1 MPGLRRKGETWH
13 IEKRCK
19 YCEGGWLRESTGCAG
34 RAEAESYLIR
44 RLAEIKEQADRAAE
58 GIFTFEEAGLRYLEE
73 IAHKSSA
80 DTVAIHLDR
89 LFPLIGDLPLSMVH
103 NGTLKP
109 YVDHQR
115 GRDLSP
121 KTINNGIGMVSA
133 ILNRAARVW
142 RTDDGLPWLRQAPP
156 KLTRLS
162 VKGQQAK
169 SYPLSWA
176 EQDRLFRLLPR
187 HLADAALFA
196 VNTGCRETEVCRLNW
211 AWEVKVP
218 ELDGSVFVLPETE
231 TKTSI
236 ERVIVLNPI
245 ALQVIETRRGIHPDY
260 VFTYRGHPVRRLHN
274 SAWKSAWKNAGLPTE
289 PGILKGVHN
298 LRHTFGRRLRGAGI
312 PLETRKT
319 LLGHAGGDI
328 TTHYSAAELG
338 ELVEAAGAITKR
350 DRGNTPTL
358 TLVSRKAEE
367 TVGKVSEVETEK
379 SA

>member
-1 MPGLRRKGETWH
+1 
-13 IEKRCK
+13 
-19 YCEGGWLRESTGCAG
+19 
-34 RAEAESYLIR
+34 LIR

-211 AWEVKVP
+211 AWEVRVP

-236 ERVIVLNPI
+236 E
-245 ALQVIETRRGIHPDY
+245 PDSPASD
-260 VFTYRGHPVRRLHN
+260 R
-274 SAWKSAWKNAGLPTE
+274 
-289 PGILKGVHN
+289 
-298 LRHTFGRRLRGAGI
+298 
-312 PLETRKT
+312 
-319 LLGHAGGDI
+319 
-328 TTHYSAAELG
+328 SAARNSSRIRVHLSG
-338 ELVEAAGAITKR
+338 PSSATAAQFRLEKR
-350 DRGNTPTL
+350 L
-358 TLVSRKAEE
+358 EESRPAQR
-367 TVGKVSEVETEK
+367 VWRSQRRP
-379 SA
+379 